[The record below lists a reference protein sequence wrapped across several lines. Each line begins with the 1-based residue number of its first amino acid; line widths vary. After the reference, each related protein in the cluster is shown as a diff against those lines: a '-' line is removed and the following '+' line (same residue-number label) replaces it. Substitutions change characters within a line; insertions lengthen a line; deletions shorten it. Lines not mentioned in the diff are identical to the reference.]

1 LNHLSDAFK
10 FKIVIVGDSAVGKTS
25 LIKRYTTDSFEKD
38 YISTLGM
45 QFSKYEEN
53 VAGDKVELF
62 LWDLAG
68 QETFSTLRGR
78 FYTGSSGAIVVFSL
92 SPEEIETY
100 NHVAKWLSDIKEACG
115 NIPTIL
121 FGNKA
126 DLVDQNALATSPNYS
141 TSDVHVKKFAQDHKI
156 IEYYKTSAL
165 TGQDVKEAFKALVFK
180 LYQRAAI

>member
-1 LNHLSDAFK
+1 MSDAFK

-25 LIKRYTTDSFEKD
+25 LIKRYTTNSFEKD

-45 QFSKYEEN
+45 QFSKYEAN

-68 QETFSTLRGR
+68 QESFSTLRDT
-78 FYTGSSGAIVVFSL
+78 FYTGSRGAIVVFSL

-100 NHVAKWLSDIKEACG
+100 GHVTKWLSDVKGACG

-126 DLVDQNALATSPNYS
+126 DLVDQNALATSPNYA
-141 TSDVHVKKFAQDHKI
+141 TSDVHVNKFAQDNKI
-156 IEYYKTSAL
+156 IKYYKTSAL
-165 TGQDVKEAFKALVFK
+165 TGQDVKEAFQALIFK